1 MHIYIY
7 TCTEIH
13 ICIHPCTHIYNIYR
27 DTSTHI
33 HMHTLR
39 VTNTYTQTHKHTY
52 TQQLYIYIHI
62 HTYTH
67 IYRDTHTHIRYTWR
81 HIWSQTHTQ
90 SLGKDSTWTPHLH
103 FPSFKP
109 VCSSFCLLSEVASL
123 ELSKRPRGVE
133 TTLPA
138 LNGILIWGEDTC
150 TPMNTDKATG
160 SKASYDVSRVRCVH

>member
-1 MHIYIY
+1 MHRDTHIYSPMHTHIQHIQRYKHTHTYAHTESHKYIY
-7 TCTEIH
+7 TDTQA
-13 ICIHPCTHIYNIYR
+13 HIY
-27 DTSTHI
+27 TT
-33 HMHTLR
+33 
-39 VTNTYTQTHKHTY
+39 V
-52 TQQLYIYIHI
+52 IHI

-138 LNGILIWGEDTC
+138 LNGILIWEEDTC